1 MKIKDIIVFYALF
14 ALSNNVSIGQLILT
28 EQEYLEQ
35 IKKYHP
41 VTNKSQLVVSNAKAE
56 LLSAKSLFDP
66 TIDLFYDEKILKS
79 ENYFGYNEANI
90 KVNTRSP
97 ITLSTGYTNNRGELI
112 NPETSTGFITYFGVN
127 LPLLKGLLMDG
138 RRAALAK
145 SKIGVSLSENEQRL
159 MINDLLFEASNQY
172 SYWLNAYNKLNLTNQ
187 YVEVIK
193 ERMKLNTL
201 TFINGDKSLADTIE
215 MYTQLQSFKI
225 QHQAA
230 LMDYVSS
237 SIKLSSFLWNANGEP
252 YLLSDEYTP
261 DTTINSSLTKLK
273 LNAENSIASSPFMNY
288 YQFKSEQLSIDEK
301 LKKQALLPVLDLNS
315 KYYSADR
322 SLPLNVNK
330 YAINENYYLG
340 LNLKYPIFNR
350 YAKSNLEKVRIKIKE
365 NNLNRD
371 QKIWELSA
379 KLLQAINEWNR
390 TLDQANELFSLRK
403 NLATLLSIEELKFR
417 EGESSIFLINSRE
430 SKLIETDIKTID
442 TYLKLYLTYNKYRWI
457 NAQFVL

>member
-1 MKIKDIIVFYALF
+1 MKIKYIKIFFALF
-14 ALSNNVSIGQLILT
+14 LLSCNMATGQFILT
-28 EQEYLEQ
+28 EQVYLDQ
-35 IKKYHP
+35 VKKYHP
-41 VTNKSQLVVSNAKAE
+41 VANKSQLVVSNANAE

-66 TIDLFYDEKILKS
+66 TIDLFYDEKVLKS
-79 ENYFGYNEANI
+79 EDYFGYNEANI
-90 KVNTRSP
+90 KLNTRSP
-97 ITLSTGYTNNRGELI
+97 ISLSTGYTNNRGELI

-127 LPLLKGLLMDG
+127 LPLLKGLMMDD

-145 SKIGVSLSENEQRL
+145 SKIDVTLSENEQKL

-172 SYWLNAYNKLNLTNQ
+172 SYWLNAYNKLNLTNR

-225 QHQAA
+225 QQQAS
-230 LMDYVSS
+230 LMDYVSN

-261 DTTINSSLTKLK
+261 DTTINSSLIN
-273 LNAENSIASSPFMNY
+273 LNLSVENSISSSPFINY
-288 YQFKSEQLSIDEK
+288 YQFRSEQLSIDEK

-371 QKIWELSA
+371 QKMWELNT
-379 KLLQAINEWNR
+379 KLLQNINEWNL
-390 TLDQANELFSLRK
+390 TLEQVNELFSLRN
-403 NLATLLSIEELKFR
+403 NLSTLLSIEELKFR
-417 EGESSIFLINSRE
+417 EGESTIFLLNSRE
-430 SKLIETDIKTID
+430 SKLIETDIKTIE
-442 TYLKLYLTYNKYRWI
+442 TYLKLYLTYNKYRWVI
-457 NAQFVL
+457 AQFVQ